1 MRRYSNELTLKE
13 AIEQLLNAYGMKDKV
28 NASRLINS
36 WETVVGSM
44 IKRHTLDLNLKRK
57 TLYVKVD
64 SAALRN
70 ELSYAKENLIKNLNK
85 YAGAN
90 VITDIVFV

>member
-44 IKRHTLDLNLKRK
+44 IKGIR
-57 TLYVKVD
+57 
-64 SAALRN
+64 
-70 ELSYAKENLIKNLNK
+70 LI
-85 YAGAN
+85 
-90 VITDIVFV
+90 